1 MEKLKQIG
9 IDVWIDDFGTGH
21 SSLSYLRKL
30 PAAMMK
36 IDKEFIDELNDSP
49 EDMVY
54 LANIINSVRE
64 LLNSGRSLLGGE
76 SPY

>member
-1 MEKLKQIG
+1 
-9 IDVWIDDFGTGH
+9 
-21 SSLSYLRKL
+21 
-30 PAAMMK
+30 MMK